1 SSNRSSRRRSVG
13 PGSVSRSATGSFAR
27 SAASFA
33 LRVLPVKAPVSRS
46 SFRRTTCERD
56 IGCHSA
62 WTCVPISRHATVGSF
77 AGRGALRAR
86 SRPSEASMR
95 TVVIGIVVVGAL
107 AGGVAFFLHGHEH
120 GDNDHGG
127 HEHSRGE
134 AEKAG
139 HSHANIQAHGGD
151 VTMTQRHHFEVVFRE
166 ASVRVYAYSQSQ
178 EPIAAKGLSGT
189 AKLVK
194 KGSDKP

>member
-1 SSNRSSRRRSVG
+1 
-13 PGSVSRSATGSFAR
+13 
-27 SAASFA
+27 
-33 LRVLPVKAPVSRS
+33 
-46 SFRRTTCERD
+46 
-56 IGCHSA
+56 
-62 WTCVPISRHATVGSF
+62 
-77 AGRGALRAR
+77 
-86 SRPSEASMR
+86 MR

-194 KGSDKP
+194 KGSDKPTEATLNVATDSAEAARDFLEAPLDLKGIEPGAAKLTVDISGLSDAQEPKVSFTATFNGAQSPAKRAEAVGAGHEHH